1 MNNEIRIF
9 ADGILTAIGQPLLTD
24 AEAVALPSEMDEVKV
39 YQALADII
47 NNREFPDDGIAK
59 LNAYAVLHNVDFKA
73 DRKVFNNIFIGA
85 ELAN

>member
-1 MNNEIRIF
+1 MNDEIRIF

-24 AEAVALPSEMDEVKV
+24 VEADALPSEMDEVKI

-47 NNREFPDDGIAK
+47 NNREFPDGGIAK
-59 LNAYAVLHNVDFKA
+59 LNAYAVLHDVEFSA
-73 DRKVFNNIFIGA
+73 ERKVFNNIFIGA

>member
-1 MNNEIRIF
+1 MNDEIRVF

-24 AEAVALPSEMDEVKV
+24 VEAQALPSEMDDVKI

-47 NNREFPDDGIAK
+47 NSREFPDDGIAK
-59 LNAYAVLHNVDFKA
+59 LNAYAVLHDVDFSAK
-73 DRKVFNNIFIGA
+73 RKVFNNIFIGA

>member
-1 MNNEIRIF
+1 MNDEIRIF

-73 DRKVFNNIFIGA
+73 DRKVFNNIFSGA